1 MKYKRI
7 LLKIS
12 GEALLGSQQF
22 GIDQE
27 PVAMIANEIKKV
39 TENGAQVAVVVGG
52 GNIFR
57 GMKNSAK
64 LGMDQASGDYV
75 GMLATVMNAIALQ
88 SALNQ
93 IEVPCRVQSAI
104 AMNQIAE
111 PYIRHRAIRHLEKGR
126 VVIFAAGTGNPFFTT
141 DTAAALRASEI
152 NAEVMLMAKNGVDG
166 VYTDDPNTNPKA
178 EKMDNITY
186 DDIIKNGLKVM
197 DTAACALCKQNNIPI
212 VVFDFKKEDG
222 IKSILSGLKI
232 GTYIS

>member
-1 MKYKRI
+1 MKYNRI

-27 PVAMIANEIKKV
+27 PVKMIATEIKKAIDM
-39 TENGAQVAVVVGG
+39 GAQVAVVVGG

-93 IEVPCRVQSAI
+93 MDVPCRIQSAI

-111 PYIRHRAIRHLEKGR
+111 PYIRFRAIRHLEKGR

-152 NAEVMLMAKNGVDG
+152 NAEAMLMAKNGVDG
-166 VYTDDPNTNPKA
+166 VYTDDPKLNPDAKKL
-178 EKMDNITY
+178 EKITY

-197 DTAACALCKQNNIPI
+197 DTSSCALCKQNNIPI
-212 VVFDFKKEDG
+212 VVFDFDKQNAIVD
-222 IKSILSGLKI
+222 ILNGKDL
-232 GTYIS
+232 GTYIN